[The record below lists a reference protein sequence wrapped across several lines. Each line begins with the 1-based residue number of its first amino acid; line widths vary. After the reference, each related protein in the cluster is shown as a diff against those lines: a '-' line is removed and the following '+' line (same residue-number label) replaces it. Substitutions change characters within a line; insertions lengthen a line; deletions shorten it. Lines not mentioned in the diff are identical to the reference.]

1 MIEVNG
7 IETEAQLGPHMLYVR
22 NEDKPGI
29 IGGLGKTLGDAGINI
44 ATFHLGRARPGGE
57 AIALILID
65 QPLPEDLLMAI
76 CALPHVTQC
85 KALRF

>member
-1 MIEVNG
+1 V
-7 IETEAQLGPHMLYVR
+7 LYVR

-29 IGGLGKTLGDAGINI
+29 IGGLGKALGDAGINI

-65 QPLPEDLLMAI
+65 QPIPEHLLMAI